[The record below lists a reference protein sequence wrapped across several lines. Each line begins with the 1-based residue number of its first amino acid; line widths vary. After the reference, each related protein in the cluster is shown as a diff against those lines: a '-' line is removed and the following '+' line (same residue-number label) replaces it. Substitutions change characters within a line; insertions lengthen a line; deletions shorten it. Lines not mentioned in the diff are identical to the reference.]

1 MVDLNTFPIE
11 VEINSPINITS
22 EISAGVTIESAVYNG
37 ARGRSAYEVWI
48 GKGYIGSEEDFLQ
61 WLRIQTAAET
71 TLLDIG
77 NHYNSTNVEDVLQ
90 EVAIRIEEKKDK
102 HYKHIQG
109 AASDVWIINHNLD
122 KYPSVTIIDSADR
135 VLIGEVFYGKFSRE
149 TNEITREVTFIKDE
163 SADPTKWVTVSFAAG
178 FSGKAYLN

>member
-1 MVDLNTFPIE
+1 MIVNSSTIQVNLTSGAQIE
-11 VEINSPINITS
+11 T
-22 EISAGVTIESAVYNG
+22 AVYNG
-37 ARGRSAYEVWI
+37 ARGRIAYEIWI
-48 GKGYIGSEEDFLQ
+48 HDGHTGNEGDFLE
-61 WLRIQTAAET
+61 WFRATAIASSIPVD
-71 TLLDIG
+71 DIG
-77 NHYNSTNVEDVLQ
+77 GYYTGTNVEDVLQ

-135 VLIGEVFYGKFSRE
+135 VLIGEIFYGKFSRVVD
-149 TNEITREVTFIKDE
+149 EITREVTFIKDE

>member
-48 GKGYIGSEEDFLQ
+48 GEGYVGSEEDFLQ

-71 TLLDIG
+71 TLVDIG
-77 NHYNSTNVEDVLQ
+77 DHYNSTNLEDVLQ
-90 EVAIRIEEKKDK
+90 EVAEMIAATIDK
-102 HYKHIQG
+102 HYVHYQETSSSMWVIY
-109 AASDVWIINHNLD
+109 HNLN
-122 KYPSVTIIDSADR
+122 KYPSVRTYDRYSKELVGEIVFNDLNRVTIN
-135 VLIGEVFYGKFSRE
+135 FSG
-149 TNEITREVTFIKDE
+149 
-163 SADPTKWVTVSFAAG
+163 AAAG
-178 FSGKAYLN
+178 VAYLN